1 VFTFLTGLNIKRKC
15 DVILRMPH
23 FKFPSH
29 YLYWTQ
35 VKDHENIKSKLLP
48 IIRNLITENNYDN
61 PFKKNC
67 TMTTNFSE
75 KLDFLDNEMKE
86 QIIGKYLEEM
96 ILETG
101 CFPNRKPVDA
111 IIENYWFNVYEKGDN
126 QEMHQHLA
134 LPSSINGYTYEVV
147 FSLVYILNSEE
158 ENSILFKLPEP
169 FIPFFPVLEL
179 CQFDTG
185 SVKEIKEGTLLIF
198 SNQLSHAVLPIKK
211 SGRTTIAF
219 NVSCR
224 FE

>member
-1 VFTFLTGLNIKRKC
+1 MFTFLTGLNIKRKC

-48 IIRNLITENNYDN
+48 IIRNLISSNNYDN
-61 PFKKNC
+61 PFMNSC
-67 TMTTNFSE
+67 NMTTNISNMS
-75 KLDFLDNEMKE
+75 DFLDNEMKE

>member
-1 VFTFLTGLNIKRKC
+1 MITNISN
-15 DVILRMPH
+15 M
-23 FKFPSH
+23 S
-29 YLYWTQ
+29 
-35 VKDHENIKSKLLP
+35 
-48 IIRNLITENNYDN
+48 
-61 PFKKNC
+61 
-67 TMTTNFSE
+67 
-75 KLDFLDNEMKE
+75 DFLDNEMKE

-101 CFPNRKPVDA
+101 CFPNRKPLDA

-134 LPSSINGYTYEVV
+134 LPSSINGHKYEVV

-179 CQFDTG
+179 CQFDTR